1 VPVGLTKFKE
11 TMDMKILALVAAGA
25 LATAGPL
32 ASQQATVAR
41 LVVTPANPEVA
52 AGDSL
57 RLSAQALDANGNP
70 VPDAKITFQHK
81 GLQGGSIEPDGLFR
95 AGARGTMQVVVSAI
109 VQGSKPVIEELTVR
123 MLPGPAAR
131 VEIGKH
137 PERLVPG
144 QRVQLAA
151 RVLTATGDARD
162 DAITWT
168 SSAPAVARVGR
179 DGMVEARGAGR
190 ATLIATGGSVRATTA
205 VDVKSAAPA
214 SLAIEPAAPRVRQ
227 GDVVRFSAIARD
239 GSGKSMPGLT
249 PTWSFSPGK
258 GEIDPDGG
266 FVAYEPGTYTVTATL
281 GNRSAVAPVAVSTR
295 DVRRPATI
303 VGKAVRKAFPT
314 SEVWVHP
321 NGKVLYL
328 GTHLGGDR
336 FYSMDISDPAN
347 PVIVDSVQANTRL
360 VNDIMTDQEGKVLV
374 FTREGAADRKN
385 GLVIC
390 TLDDP
395 LHPKVVSE
403 FTDGVTAGVHS
414 SFVYTQPKYGTHVY
428 LTNDGTGA
436 LHILDINDPVHPR
449 EVARWK
455 TPRADAG
462 RVLHDVDVQDGLV
475 YASWWDDG
483 LVILDVGNGVKGG
496 SPSNPQ
502 LVSQFKYDLDKLYRQ
517 VAETSGPGFIR
528 GTHTA
533 WRHGRYVFVA
543 DEVFGLDAGEDLFE
557 GRPSRAYGRLH
568 VVDVT
573 DLEHPREVAWYE
585 PEYGGVHNVWVA
597 GDTLYM
603 GAYNAGFRA
612 FDISGELR
620 GDLRAQNREIAQVN
634 TIDKEGFIPNAAM
647 TWGVVV
653 KNGLA
658 YVNDFNN
665 GLFVVRL
672 EPRRDQGHPLLP

>member
-1 VPVGLTKFKE
+1 
-11 TMDMKILALVAAGA
+11 MKILALVAAGA

-57 RLSAQALDANGNP
+57 RLSAQALDANGSP

-144 QRVQLAA
+144 QRLQLAA

-168 SSAPAVARVGR
+168 SSAPAVAPVSR

-190 ATLIATGGSVRATTA
+190 ATLIVTGGGLRATTA

-258 GEIDPDGG
+258 GEIDPDGA

-281 GNRSAVAPVAVSTR
+281 GNRSAVAPVTVSTR

-395 LHPKVVSE
+395 LHPKVVAE

-436 LHILDINDPVHPR
+436 LHILDINDPAHPR

-568 VVDVT
+568 VVDV
-573 DLEHPREVAWYE
+573 AWYE
-585 PEYGGVHNVWVA
+585 PEFGGVHNVWVA

-634 TIDKEGFIPNAAM
+634 PIDKEGFIPNAAM

>member
-1 VPVGLTKFKE
+1 VEPPEQGTV
-11 TMDMKILALVAAGA
+11 DMKVLALIMAGA
-25 LATAGPL
+25 LASAGPL

-41 LVVTPANPEVA
+41 LVVTPTHPEVM

-57 RLSAQALDANGNP
+57 RLTAQALDANGAP
-70 VPDAKITFQHK
+70 VPDAKITFK
-81 GLQGGSIEPDGLFR
+81 KEGLQGADVDDEGWFR

-109 VQGSKPVIEELTVR
+109 VPGAKPVIDQVTVR
-123 MLPGPAAR
+123 MLPGPAAK
-131 VEIGKH
+131 VEIGDH
-137 PERLVPG
+137 PGRLVPG
-144 QRVQLAA
+144 QRYQ
-151 RVLTATGDARD
+151 LTARSLSAGGDLRD
-162 DAITWT
+162 DQIVWT
-168 SSAPAVARVGR
+168 SSAPSVAHVTR
-179 DGMVEARGAGR
+179 DGMLEGRAAGR
-190 ATLIATGGSVRATTA
+190 ATLTAAVGSVRATTPVA
-205 VDVKSAAPA
+205 VKSAMPV
-214 SLAIEPAAPRVRQ
+214 SLTIEPAAPKVRQ
-227 GDVVRFSAIARD
+227 GDVVRFVAVAKD
-239 GSGKSMPGLT
+239 KNGKTISGLT
-249 PTWSFSPGK
+249 PSWSLSPGR
-258 GEIDPDGG
+258 GEVYADGG
-266 FVAYEPGTYTVTATL
+266 FVGYDPGVYTVTATL
-281 GNRSAVAPVAVSTR
+281 GNRSAVAAVQVTPR
-295 DVRRPATI
+295 DVRRPATV
-303 VGKAVRKAFPT
+303 VGKSIRKAFPT

-336 FYSMDISDPAN
+336 FYSIDITDPAN

-360 VNDIMTDQEGKVLV
+360 INDIMTDKEGKVLV

-390 TLDDP
+390 TLEDP

-436 LHILDINDPVHPR
+436 LHILDINDPAHPR
-449 EVARWK
+449 EVGRWK

-502 LVSQFKYDLDKLYRQ
+502 LVSQFKYDLDKLYKQ

-533 WRHGRYVFVA
+533 WRHGQYVFVA
-543 DEVFGLDAGEDLFE
+543 DEVFGLESAGDLFE

-573 DLEHPREVAWYE
+573 DLEHPKEVAWYE

-620 GDLRAQNREIAQVN
+620 GDLRAQDREIAQVN
-634 TIDKEGFIPNAAM
+634 TIDKDGFIPNAAM

-653 KNGLA
+653 KDGLA

-672 EPRRDQGHPLLP
+672 EPRRDQSQPMLP

>member
-1 VPVGLTKFKE
+1 
-11 TMDMKILALVAAGA
+11 MRKIPALLAAGALVAA
-25 LATAGPL
+25 TPL
-32 ASQQATVAR
+32 ASQQASVAR
-41 LVVTPANPEVA
+41 LVVSPAHPEVM

-57 RLSAQALDANGNP
+57 RLTAQALDSNGSP
-70 VPDAKITFQHK
+70 VTDAKITFRRE
-81 GLQGGSIEPDGLFR
+81 GLQGASVEEDGLFR

-109 VQGSKPVIEELTVR
+109 LPGVKPVIEQVTVR

-131 VEIGKH
+131 IEIGPH
-137 PERLVPG
+137 PALVIPG
-144 QRVQLAA
+144 QRFQLQAQVFS
-151 RVLTATGDARD
+151 RGGDLRD
-162 DAITWT
+162 DAVAWT
-168 SSAPAVARVGR
+168 SSAPAVARVSR
-179 DGMVEARGAGR
+179 DGMLEARAAGR
-190 ATLIATGGSVRATTA
+190 AMLTAAVGSVHAAVPVEVRAT
-205 VDVKSAAPA
+205 APA
-214 SLAIEPAAPRVRQ
+214 SVAIEPAAPRVRQ
-227 GDVVRFSAIARD
+227 GDVVRFTLVARD
-239 GSGKSMPGLT
+239 ARGKSIPGLT
-249 PTWSFSPGK
+249 PSWSFSPGK
-258 GEIDPDGG
+258 GEIDPDGV

-281 GNRSAVAPVAVSTR
+281 GNRSAVTSVTVGLR
-295 DVRRPATI
+295 EVRRPATV

-360 VNDIMTDQEGKVLV
+360 VNDIMTDKEGKVLV

-395 LHPKVVSE
+395 LRPKVVSE

-414 SFVYTQPKYGTHVY
+414 AFVFTQPKYGTHVY

-436 LHILDINDPVHPR
+436 LHILDINDPAHPK

-462 RVLHDVDVQDGLV
+462 RVLHDVDVQDGLL
-475 YASWWDDG
+475 YASYWDDG
-483 LVILDVGNGVKGG
+483 LVILDIGNGVKGG
-496 SPSNPQ
+496 SPANPQ
-502 LVSQFKYDLDKLYRQ
+502 LVSQFKYDLDKLYRE
-517 VAETSGPGFIR
+517 VSETSGPGFIR

-543 DEVFGLDAGEDLFE
+543 DEVFGLDALVNED
-557 GRPSRAYGRLH
+557 RPSRAYGRLH
-568 VVDVT
+568 VVDVS

-634 TIDKEGFIPNAAM
+634 PIDKDGFIPNAAM

-665 GLFVVRL
+665 GLFVVRI
-672 EPRRDQGHPLLP
+672 EPRRDQGQPLTP

>member
-1 VPVGLTKFKE
+1 
-11 TMDMKILALVAAGA
+11 MKILALVAAGV
-25 LATAGPL
+25 LAVAGPL
-32 ASQQATVAR
+32 ASQQASVAR
-41 LVVTPANPEVA
+41 LVVSPAHPEVV

-57 RLSAQALDANGNP
+57 RLTAQALDANGTP
-70 VPDAKITFQHK
+70 VPDATITFQKK
-81 GLQGGSIEPDGLFR
+81 GLQGASVEADGLFR

-109 VQGSKPVIEELTVR
+109 VPGSKPVIEEVTVR
-123 MLPGPAAR
+123 MLPGPATR
-131 VEIGKH
+131 IEIGAH
-137 PERLVPG
+137 PELLVPG
-144 QRVQLAA
+144 QRFQLGAQ
-151 RVLTATGDARD
+151 VLTASGDLRD
-162 DAITWT
+162 DAVAWT
-168 SSAPAVARVGR
+168 SSAPAVARVNR
-179 DGMVEARGAGR
+179 DGMLEARAAGKATVTATAGGVR
-190 ATLIATGGSVRATTA
+190 ASAPVTVRATGP
-205 VDVKSAAPA
+205 AA
-214 SLAIEPAAPRVRQ
+214 LTIEPAAPRVRQ
-227 GDVVRFSAIARD
+227 GDVVRFAAVARD
-239 GSGKSMPGLT
+239 AGGKTIPGLS
-249 PTWSFSPGK
+249 PTWSLSPGQ
-258 GEIDPDGG
+258 GEIDPDGA

-281 GNRSAVAPVAVSTR
+281 GNRSAVTAVTVGLR
-295 DVRRPATI
+295 EVRRPATI

-336 FYSMDISDPAN
+336 FYTMDISDPAN

-360 VNDIMTDQEGKVLV
+360 VNDIMTDKEGKVLV

-414 SFVYTQPKYGTHVY
+414 AFVFTQPKYGTHVY

-436 LHILDINDPVHPR
+436 LHILDINDPAHPK

-455 TPRADAG
+455 TARADPG
-462 RVLHDVDVQDGLV
+462 RTLHDVDVQDGLL
-475 YASWWDDG
+475 YASYWDDG
-483 LVILDVGNGVKGG
+483 LVILDIGNGIKGG
-496 SPSNPQ
+496 SPSSPQ
-502 LVSQFKYDLDKLYRQ
+502 LVSQFKYDLDKLYRE
-517 VAETSGPGFIR
+517 VSETSGPGFIR

-543 DEVFGLDAGEDLFE
+543 DEVFGLDALVDEH
-557 GRPSRAYGRLH
+557 RPARAYGRLH
-568 VVDVT
+568 VVDVSNI
-573 DLEHPREVAWYE
+573 EHPREVAWYE

-620 GDLRAQNREIAQVN
+620 GDLRAQNREIAHVN
-634 TIDKEGFIPNAAM
+634 PIDQDGFIPNAAM

-665 GLFVVRL
+665 GLFVVRI
-672 EPRRDQGHPLLP
+672 EPRRGEGQPLVP